1 MSKNKKEIEIKQDDL
16 KKQLKEITEK
26 HNDAVQK
33 RAAHDELAKRC
44 LGAIEILQ
52 SLIQEEEVEDAE
64 VRKEE
69 QGKA

>member
-52 SLIQEEEVEDAE
+52 SLIQEEEEEQKEDAE
-64 VRKEE
+64 VRKE
-69 QGKA
+69 K